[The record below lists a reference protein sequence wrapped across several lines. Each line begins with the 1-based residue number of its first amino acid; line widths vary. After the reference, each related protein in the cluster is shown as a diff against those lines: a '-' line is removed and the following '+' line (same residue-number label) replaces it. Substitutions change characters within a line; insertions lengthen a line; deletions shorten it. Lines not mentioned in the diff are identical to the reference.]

1 MGRFFWKKE
10 KSNHH
15 FPELNT
21 KKSLGKFLLAYL
33 KPAVIVVLIGAA
45 ILGLGSLYLVQTN
58 VNATAG
64 YQMKDLEQRIDGLKQ
79 YNRKL
84 NLAYIGLQS
93 MDNVTAMSAD
103 LKLVPV
109 GNVEIISPLDTAVA
123 MK

>member
-1 MGRFFWKKE
+1 M
-10 KSNHH
+10 
-15 FPELNT
+15 
-21 KKSLGKFLLAYL
+21 LAYL

-64 YQMKDLEQRIDGLKQ
+64 YQMKDLQQRIDGLKQ

-93 MDNVTAMSAD
+93 MDNVSAMSAD
-103 LKLVPV
+103 LKLVPI
-109 GNVEIISPLDTAVA
+109 GNLEIISPLDTAVA

>member
-1 MGRFFWKKE
+1 M
-10 KSNHH
+10 
-15 FPELNT
+15 
-21 KKSLGKFLLAYL
+21 
-33 KPAVIVVLIGAA
+33 LICGA

-64 YQMKDLEQRIDGLKQ
+64 YQMKDLQRRIDGLKE

-93 MDNVTAMSAD
+93 MDNVIAESAD
-103 LKLVPV
+103 LKMVPV
-109 GNVEIISPLDTAVA
+109 GNVEIVTPLDTAVA